1 MCFWPNVVIRSA
13 CALEELTP
21 NWVTFRDGF
30 GRVRYGLID
39 VKAGNDKIKIVLSID
54 NGRNM
59 TFYFLKFNKLFKQLL
74 EGKNRIGDDFIV
86 QFYDF
91 SHAFK

>member
-1 MCFWPNVVIRSA
+1 
-13 CALEELTP
+13 
-21 NWVTFRDGF
+21 
-30 GRVRYGLID
+30 
-39 VKAGNDKIKIVLSID
+39 
-54 NGRNM
+54 M